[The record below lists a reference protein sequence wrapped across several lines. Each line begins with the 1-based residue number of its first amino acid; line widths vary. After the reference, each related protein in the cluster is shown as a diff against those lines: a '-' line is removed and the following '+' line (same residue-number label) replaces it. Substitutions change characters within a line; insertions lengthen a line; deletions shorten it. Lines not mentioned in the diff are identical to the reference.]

1 MKVLWNS
8 FKAAFAMFSR
18 IPVPHVDWE
27 EGKLTYIMI
36 FFPFVGALV
45 GGVSFGIWNLMRYV
59 FDYDEKLIAAV
70 MILIPVMITG
80 GIHLDGFLDTSD
92 ALGSHTDREK
102 RLEIMKDS
110 RSGAFAV
117 INACTSFIV
126 FYGAMTQIVLNRRK
140 VIILCFCYFI
150 SRCISGFSV
159 VSLPKA
165 SKDGTVAGFSR
176 QANRNVTRTLL
187 ILFLFAAYGL
197 LLRTHLVY
205 SGVTTATALGV
216 YLIFRHVALKYFG
229 GVNGDLCGFY
239 VCTSEVACAL
249 VLSLL

>member
-18 IPVPHVDWE
+18 IPVPGADWD
-27 EGKLTYIMI
+27 EGKLKYIMV
-36 FFPFVGALV
+36 FFPFVGALI

-70 MILIPVMITG
+70 MILIPVLITG
-80 GIHLDGFLDTSD
+80 GIHLDGLLDTAD
-92 ALGSHTDREK
+92 ALGSHRNREK
-102 RLEIMKDS
+102 MLEILKDS
-110 RSGAFAV
+110 HSGAFAV
-117 INACTSFIV
+117 ISACTSFIV

-140 VIILCFCYFI
+140 VIILCFCYFM

-159 VSLPKA
+159 VSLPTT
-165 SKDGTVAGFSR
+165 SKEGTVAGFSR
-176 QANRNVTRTLL
+176 QADKTVTRILL

-205 SGVTTATALGV
+205 SGVTTATALAV
-216 YLIFRHVALKYFG
+216 YLMFRHTALKYFG
-229 GVNGDLCGFY
+229 GVNGDLCGYF
-239 VCTSEVACAL
+239 VCTCEVTCAL